1 MNPSTSINQW
11 IWKYP
16 ASLENIEQVC
26 SNALQ
31 ALDEYSLQIKDLFS
45 FELLL
50 RESLNNAVIHG
61 CHENPLLSFSCRL
74 MISEQG
80 LIIEVSDEGPGFDW
94 HGKVEARPA
103 SFDEMGRG
111 LLIYDLYANSVR
123 FNESGNCVT
132 LKINFDQGDK
142 ND

>member
-74 MISEQG
+74 MISDHE
-80 LIIEVSDEGPGFDW
+80 LNIEVSDEGSGFDW
-94 HGKVEARPA
+94 HGKLQAKPA
-103 SFDEMGRG
+103 NLDEMGRG
-111 LLIYDLYANSVR
+111 LLIYDLYASSVK

-132 LKINFDQGDK
+132 LKIIFDEGDK
-142 ND
+142 NG